1 MMRVPDILQL
11 VIRPGLALL
20 PPRMTSTEAMAMLL
34 AIGLQE
40 SRFKARR
47 QHGNG
52 PARGFYQFELG
63 GGVAGVLHHH
73 QTRTIVREV
82 LDRLEYDLE
91 DPAVSHAAIEHN
103 DALATVFARL
113 LLWTLPDPLPA
124 PDKPDAAWL
133 QYCRAWRPGRPHRQT
148 WNGFYAFAWDRV
160 QLLTDPPNT
169 Y

>member
-1 MMRVPDILQL
+1 MMLVPDIVQL

-20 PPRMTSTEAMAMLL
+20 PAAMTSPEAMAMLL

-47 QHGNG
+47 QYNGG
-52 PARGFYQFELG
+52 PARGFYQFERD
-63 GGVAGVLHHH
+63 GGVAGVLQHPR
-73 QTRTIVREV
+73 TRPIVREI

-103 DALATVFARL
+103 DALATAYARL

-124 PDKPDAAWL
+124 PTEIDEAWR
-133 QYCRAWRPGRPHRQT
+133 QYRRAWRPGRPHRQT
-148 WNGFYAFAWDRV
+148 WTGFYLFAWDRV
-160 QLLTDPPNT
+160 ARLCDPPKT